1 MMSADAASAPPFR
14 ILMLS
19 HYFAEHGG
27 GVEIVAGALAL
38 GLASQNIDIVWPA
51 TGDSGRSEN
60 SGLRRLPLSAWNRT
74 ERSIGVPYPILFPS
88 AWRQIFAAA
97 AQADAVIAHDALYL
111 SSVAGFVA
119 ARLRRKPFIIIQHV
133 GLVPYRNPL
142 LRGLM
147 AVANLLIAEP
157 ILVRAD
163 QAVFISEST
172 LQYFERLRWRRPP
185 LVLFNGVDTTLF
197 APAADAADVL
207 RARTTFDLP
216 GTGPIALFVG
226 RFVEKKG
233 LPVLERM
240 ARANPDIIF
249 ACAGWGPLDP
259 AGWRLPNV
267 RIFSS
272 PSRERIAELYR
283 ACDVLILPSVGEG
296 FPLVI
301 QEALA
306 AGLPV
311 VCGAETARA
320 DVAAARFLTGVAF
333 DMGDPESAAEAFSAA
348 LRRTIATPRN
358 APERA
363 AFAHERYNWPAIAA
377 RYAQLARELAER
389 GC

>member
-1 MMSADAASAPPFR
+1 
-14 ILMLS
+14 
-19 HYFAEHGG
+19 
-27 GVEIVAGALAL
+27 
-38 GLASQNIDIVWPA
+38 
-51 TGDSGRSEN
+51 
-60 SGLRRLPLSAWNRT
+60 
-74 ERSIGVPYPILFPS
+74 
-88 AWRQIFAAA
+88 
-97 AQADAVIAHDALYL
+97 
-111 SSVAGFVA
+111 
-119 ARLRRKPFIIIQHV
+119 
-133 GLVPYRNPL
+133 
-142 LRGLM
+142 
-147 AVANLLIAEP
+147 
-157 ILVRAD
+157 
-163 QAVFISEST
+163 
-172 LQYFERLRWRRPP
+172 
-185 LVLFNGVDTTLF
+185 
-197 APAADAADVL
+197 
-207 RARTTFDLP
+207 
-216 GTGPIALFVG
+216 
-226 RFVEKKG
+226 
-233 LPVLERM
+233 M